1 MCSAS
6 RDFSASSRRASRCG
20 ERCAPTCPWRIPKL
34 TQNQTLRYDA
44 KMRDLVVL
52 FVHLVVTIARLTRPG
67 GIRSVVA
74 ESILIN
80 HQLQILNRNRK
91 RAPNLRS
98 LDRII
103 VGFSALFIRR
113 ARLIRSAVTVK
124 PSTLLHLHDLLRN
137 RKYRLASPWTE
148 DRVRNSSCCC

>member
-1 MCSAS
+1 
-6 RDFSASSRRASRCG
+6 
-20 ERCAPTCPWRIPKL
+20 
-34 TQNQTLRYDA
+34 
-44 KMRDLVVL
+44 MRDLVVL

-74 ESILIN
+74 ESILIK

-103 VGFSALFIRR
+103 VGFCALFIRR
-113 ARLIRSAVTVK
+113 ARLIRSAESGAERSLAK
-124 PSTLLHLHDLLRN
+124 PGL
-137 RKYRLASPWTE
+137 YRWQKHCRGLYQTPIAA
-148 DRVRNSSCCC
+148 